1 MATKQEKKL
10 SVFVFENVW
19 KDRHGD
25 EGTNVKVFS
34 TKKKAMDYFK
44 KDVKNYLENYYAISD
59 GKIDTSVI
67 DSING
72 DTIDEDTTLDDLM
85 KLASCDWLDINVDSS
100 GTNASWSVSKMAVM

>member
-34 TKKKAMDYFK
+34 TKKKAMEYFK
-44 KDVKNYLENYYAISD
+44 KDVKSYLENHDAISD
-59 GKIDTSVI
+59 GEIDTSVL
-67 DSING
+67 DSIYGNG
-72 DTIDEDTTLDDLM
+72 IDENTTLDELM
-85 KLASCDWLDINVDSS
+85 KLTSCSWLSINVDGE
-100 GTNASWSVSKMAVM
+100 GTDASWSVSKMEVL

>member
-44 KDVKNYLENYYAISD
+44 KDVKNYLENYDAISD
-59 GKIDTSVI
+59 GRIDTTVI
-67 DSING
+67 DCING
-72 DTIDEDTTLDDLM
+72 DEVDEDTTLNELM
-85 KLASCDWLDINVDSS
+85 KLTSCDWLDINVDSS
-100 GTNASWSVSKMAVM
+100 GTYSSWSVSKMEVL

>member
-34 TKKKAMDYFK
+34 TKKKTMEYFK
-44 KDVKNYLENYYAISD
+44 NDVKSYLEKYDAISD
-59 GKIDTSVI
+59 GEIDTSVF
-67 DSING
+67 DSICG
-72 DTIDEDTTLDDLM
+72 DEIDENTTLDELM
-85 KLASCDWLDINVDSS
+85 KLTSCSWLVINVDSS
-100 GTNASWSVSKMAVM
+100 GTDSSWSVSKQEVL

>member
-19 KDRHGD
+19 KDRHGG

-44 KDVKNYLENYYAISD
+44 KDVKIYLNNFNSISD
-59 GKIDTSVI
+59 GRLDTSVF
-67 DSING
+67 DSICG
-72 DTIDEDTTLDDLM
+72 DGIDENTTLDELM
-85 KLASCDWLDINVDSS
+85 KLTSCSWLVINVDSS
-100 GTNASWSVSKMAVM
+100 GTDSSWSVSKQEVL